1 MNKRIKKKKRLELEI
16 QKLQTDFCVLSHK
29 NMDLDK
35 KLTEYK
41 TELNTLR
48 QAQERHETIC
58 GENVQATNEKFSSI
72 RQELEQLKKPFWKR

>member
-1 MNKRIKKKKRLELEI
+1 MNKRTKKKKRLELEI
-16 QKLQTDFCVLSHK
+16 RKLQTDFCVLSRE

-35 KLTEYK
+35 KLAEYK

-72 RQELEQLKKPFWKR
+72 RQELEQLKNPFWKR

>member
-1 MNKRIKKKKRLELEI
+1 MNKRIKKKKRFELEI
-16 QKLQTDFCVLSHK
+16 QKLQTDFCVLSRE

-35 KLTEYK
+35 KLAEYK

-48 QAQERHETIC
+48 QAQQRHETIC
-58 GENVQATNEKFSSI
+58 GENVQTTNEKFSSI

>member
-1 MNKRIKKKKRLELEI
+1 MNKRIKKKKRLELEV
-16 QKLQTDFCVLSHK
+16 QKLRTDFCVLSRE
-29 NMDLDK
+29 NMDLNK

-41 TELNTLR
+41 NELNTLR
-48 QAQERHETIC
+48 QAQKRHETIC

>member
-16 QKLQTDFCVLSHK
+16 QKFQTDFCVLSRE

-35 KLTEYK
+35 KLAEYK

-48 QAQERHETIC
+48 QAQKRHETIC
-58 GENVQATNEKFSSI
+58 GENVEATNEKFSSI
-72 RQELEQLKKPFWKR
+72 RQELE

>member
-1 MNKRIKKKKRLELEI
+1 MNKRIKKKKRLELEV
-16 QKLQTDFCVLSHK
+16 QKLQTDFCVLSRE

-35 KLTEYK
+35 KLAEYK

-48 QAQERHETIC
+48 QAQERHEIIC

-72 RQELEQLKKPFWKR
+72 KQELKKPFWKR

>member
-35 KLTEYK
+35 KLAEYK

-48 QAQERHETIC
+48 QAQKRHEAIC
-58 GENVQATNEKFSSI
+58 GENVEATNEKFSSI

>member
-1 MNKRIKKKKRLELEI
+1 MNKRTKKKKRLELEI
-16 QKLQTDFCVLSHK
+16 QKLQT
-29 NMDLDK
+29 DLDK

-48 QAQERHETIC
+48 QAQKRHETIC
-58 GENVQATNEKFSSI
+58 GENVQVINEKFSSI

>member
-1 MNKRIKKKKRLELEI
+1 MNKRIKKKNRLEMEI
-16 QKLQTDFCVLSHK
+16 KKLRTDFCVLSRV

-48 QAQERHETIC
+48 QAQERHEVIC
-58 GENVQATNEKFSSI
+58 SENVQATNEKFSSI
-72 RQELEQLKKPFWKR
+72 K

>member
-1 MNKRIKKKKRLELEI
+1 MNKRIKKKNRLEMEI
-16 QKLQTDFCVLSHK
+16 KKLRTDFCVLSRE

-48 QAQERHETIC
+48 QAQERHEIIC

-72 RQELEQLKKPFWKR
+72 KQELKKPFWKR

>member
-1 MNKRIKKKKRLELEI
+1 MNKRTKKKKRLELEI
-16 QKLQTDFCVLSHK
+16 QKLQTDFCMLSRE

-48 QAQERHETIC
+48 QAQKRHETIC
-58 GENVQATNEKFSSI
+58 GENVQVTNEKFSSI

>member
-1 MNKRIKKKKRLELEI
+1 MNKRIKKKKRLELEV
-16 QKLQTDFCVLSHK
+16 QRLQTDFCVLSRK

-35 KLTEYK
+35 RLAEYK

-48 QAQERHETIC
+48 QAQKRHETIC
-58 GENVQATNEKFSSI
+58 GVNVEATNEKFSSI